1 MKYLNNVLEAVGHT
15 PLIKLNKVTA
25 GVRCT
30 VLVKFEGL
38 NPGGSVKDRPALN
51 MLEQAEK
58 DGLIKPGATI
68 IEPTSGNTGIGLAQ
82 AAAVKGY
89 RCIFVMPDKMSEEKV
104 RYLQAYGAEVVI
116 TPTNVESDDP
126 RNYQMVADRLT
137 AEIPGAFQPSQFRNL
152 NNPEAHYR
160 TTGPEIWADT
170 EGKITHFVAAMGTG
184 GTISGTSRYLK
195 QQNPQIVVIGADPAG
210 SIYSGDEPKPY
221 AVEGIGMSC
230 VPPTIDLSLVNRIE
244 RVTDQESFTMARRLT
259 REEGLFAGGSSGT
272 AVTAA
277 LRVARELPED
287 AVMVVVM
294 PSNGRYY
301 MSKFYSDTWMIDQ
314 GFMDQA
320 PSGQLSDL
328 LRHKSLLQPIIYVSP
343 EDTVARAAALLRQY
357 NISQLP
363 VMRDET
369 VVGSI
374 QESEVMRLVLEKVDL
389 ATTPVRAV
397 MGVPF
402 PTLPADTPVTDACYT
417 LAEGDG
423 AVLVV
428 SDRRPVGVLTK
439 IDFIHYLAEHT
450 REKTTK

>member
-1 MKYLNNVLEAVGHT
+1 
-15 PLIKLNKVTA
+15 
-25 GVRCT
+25 
-30 VLVKFEGL
+30 
-38 NPGGSVKDRPALN
+38 
-51 MLEQAEK
+51 
-58 DGLIKPGATI
+58 
-68 IEPTSGNTGIGLAQ
+68 
-82 AAAVKGY
+82 
-89 RCIFVMPDKMSEEKV
+89 
-104 RYLQAYGAEVVI
+104 
-116 TPTNVESDDP
+116 
-126 RNYQMVADRLT
+126 
-137 AEIPGAFQPSQFRNL
+137 
-152 NNPEAHYR
+152 
-160 TTGPEIWADT
+160 
-170 EGKITHFVAAMGTG
+170 
-184 GTISGTSRYLK
+184 
-195 QQNPQIVVIGADPAG
+195 
-210 SIYSGDEPKPY
+210 
-221 AVEGIGMSC
+221 
-230 VPPTIDLSLVNRIE
+230 
-244 RVTDQESFTMARRLT
+244 
-259 REEGLFAGGSSGT
+259 
-272 AVTAA
+272 
-277 LRVARELPED
+277 
-287 AVMVVVM
+287 M